1 MYKLGIAPEGPQ
13 QKKAP
18 PPFWKDA
25 SNGNVTLQCRNFI
38 FLL

>member
-1 MYKLGIAPEGPQ
+1 MHKLGIAIECPQ
-13 QKKAP
+13 QKEAP

-25 SNGNVTLQCRNFI
+25 SNGIVTLQCRNFI